1 MEEDDVDAVDSA
13 TTALPDV
20 NTVLAN
26 PDSVLEIKSPVLEE
40 TEASELV
47 SMDEAVIDRLVSTIA
62 EEKMTEL
69 SEIGGV
75 VVDKRRVELLLIVG
89 IAMLIGADEV
99 VFAYGATTE
108 LGTTEVRL
116 IRLVVTGTD
125 VFNCT
130 TEAVVESGRVTELL
144 AKTELVGIELFV
156 KIELVD
162 IEELVKAELVGMEL
176 LVITGVDVLKCT
188 GVVMELFVIGTNP
201 IVLVVFRRGVGVTVA
216 KVAVMLVIMEI
227 VDTEL
232 LLGRTL
238 LEVFMT
244 NDDEVIIE
252 LDVVS
257 GAAVEVQLD
266 ADAKIVTVL
275 SYNEVTSIEKVWL
288 EY

>member
-130 TEAVVESGRVTELL
+130 TEAVVESGRVPELL

>member
-1 MEEDDVDAVDSA
+1 MEEDDADAVDST

-26 PDSVLEIKSPVLEE
+26 PDSVLEIKSPVLEG

-69 SEIGGV
+69 SEIGGI

-257 GAAVEVQLD
+257 GVAVEVQLD